1 MTSTKR
7 IYADHAAT
15 TPVREEVLA
24 AMLPHFGQLGFN
36 AGSAYAEGR
45 SARAALDGARERAAA
60 LLGAKPREIV
70 FTGGGSESD
79 TLAIL
84 GAARAARATEAA
96 RSRGAHKTSAAHVIT
111 AATEHHAVLHA
122 FDVLRDDGFAVTVLP
137 VDRAGRVDPAGFA
150 AALRP
155 ETVLVSLMLV
165 NNELGTIHPVGELA
179 RVARARGII
188 VHTDA
193 VQAPGRVAL
202 DVEALGVDLLSLS
215 AHKFYGPKG
224 VGLLYVRSGTPL
236 VPLVVGGGQEHG
248 LRAGTENVAGIAGL
262 ARALELAASELPREA
277 RRLRALRDRFETAV
291 TGAVPGVRVNAAGA
305 ERAPNLSSLAFPEA
319 DAATLLVRLD
329 LDGAAVSAGSACAA
343 GSTATSHVLQALD
356 VPDWVRRGTLRFSF
370 GKLTS
375 EEDVERLIMLVVAAA
390 ATPSVVRPEVGTSQ
404 SGSSRSLSEV
414 RF

>member
-7 IYADHAAT
+7 VYADHAAT

-24 AMLPHFGQLGFN
+24 AMLPHFGALGFN

-45 SARAALDGARERAAA
+45 AARAALDTARERTAA

-70 FTGGGSESD
+70 FTGGGSEAD
-79 TLAIL
+79 TLAIV
-84 GAARAARATEAA
+84 GAARAARG
-96 RSRGAHKTSAAHVIT
+96 RGTHAIT
-111 AATEHHAVLHA
+111 VATEHHAVLHA

-137 VDRAGRVDPAGFA
+137 VDAAGRIDPADFA
-150 AALRP
+150 ASLRP
-155 ETVLVSLMLV
+155 DTVLVSLMLV
-165 NNELGTIHPVGELA
+165 NNELGTIHPVAELA
-179 RVARARGII
+179 RLARARGIV

-224 VGLLYVRSGTPL
+224 VGMLYVRSGTPL
-236 VPLVVGGGQEHG
+236 VPLVVGGGQENG
-248 LRAGTENVAGIAGL
+248 LRAGTENVAGIVGF
-262 ARALELAASELPREA
+262 ARALELAVSELPHET
-277 RRLRALRDRFETAV
+277 RRLRVLRDRFETAV
-291 TGAVPGVRVNAAGA
+291 TEAVPGVRVNAASA
-305 ERAPNLSSLAFPEA
+305 ERVPHLSSLAFPEA
-319 DAATLLVRLD
+319 DATTLLVRLD

-343 GSTATSHVLQALD
+343 GSTEPSHVLRALD
-356 VPDWVRRGTLRFSF
+356 VSDWVRRGTLRFSF

-375 EEDVERLIMLVVAAA
+375 GEDVERLIMLVVAAA
-390 ATPSVVRPEVGTSQ
+390 ATA
-404 SGSSRSLSEV
+404 GSSRHLAEV

>member
-7 IYADHAAT
+7 VYADHAAT
-15 TPVREEVLA
+15 TPVRDEVLA
-24 AMLPHFGQLGFN
+24 AMMPHFGQLGFN

-45 SARAALDGARERAAA
+45 SARAALDAARDRTAA

-70 FTGGGSESD
+70 FTGGGSEAD

-84 GAARAARATEAA
+84 GAARAGR
-96 RSRGAHKTSAAHVIT
+96 RRGRHTIT

-137 VDRAGRVDPAGFA
+137 VDHAGRVDPDVFA

-155 ETVLVSLMLV
+155 DTVLVSLMLV
-165 NNELGTIHPVGELA
+165 NNELGTVHPIAELA
-179 RVARARGII
+179 RIARASGAIF
-188 VHTDA
+188 HTDA

-202 DVEALGVDLLSLS
+202 DVESLGVDLLSLS

-224 VGLLYVRSGTPL
+224 VGMLYVRSGTPL
-236 VPLVVGGGQEHG
+236 VPLVVGGGQENG
-248 LRAGTENVAGIAGL
+248 LRAGTENVAGVVGL
-262 ARALELAASELPREA
+262 ARALELAVSELPGEA
-277 RRLRALRDRFETAV
+277 RRLRGLRDRFEAAV
-291 TGAVPGVRVNAAGA
+291 MDALPGVVVNAASAG
-305 ERAPNLSSLAFPEA
+305 RAPNLSSLAFPET
-319 DAATLLVRLD
+319 DAGTLLVRLD

-343 GSTATSHVLQALD
+343 GSTAPSHVLEALA
-356 VPDWVRRGTLRFSF
+356 VPDWIRRGTLRFSF

-390 ATPSVVRPEVGTSQ
+390 ATPS
-404 SGSSRSLSEV
+404 GSPRHLSEV